1 MPCFNHI
8 NPGSE
13 FSSVHVCMHG
23 PHSFLTLFIL
33 LCTHKLMLSMMLSA
47 VDAKDAVKG
56 AASKAAAGAQ
66 RMAGLEPKQ
75 GTHMLLYSS
84 PLSS

>member
-1 MPCFNHI
+1 
-8 NPGSE
+8 
-13 FSSVHVCMHG
+13 
-23 PHSFLTLFIL
+23 
-33 LCTHKLMLSMMLSA
+33 MMLSA

-75 GTHMLLYSS
+75 GTHTCCSTPHLRLHELHTFSYQHHKD
-84 PLSS
+84 LTVLAF

>member
-1 MPCFNHI
+1 
-8 NPGSE
+8 
-13 FSSVHVCMHG
+13 
-23 PHSFLTLFIL
+23 
-33 LCTHKLMLSMMLSA
+33 MLLSA

-75 GTHMLLYSS
+75 GTHTCYST
-84 PLSS
+84 PLGRDRPIVQDITR

>member
-1 MPCFNHI
+1 VQTQAMTQ
-8 NPGSE
+8 S
-13 FSSVHVCMHG
+13 
-23 PHSFLTLFIL
+23 TL
-33 LCTHKLMLSMMLSA
+33 LCTHKLMLSMLLSA

-75 GTHMLLYSS
+75 GTHTCYST
-84 PLSS
+84 PLGRDRPIVQDITR